1 MGRTPCSDKE
11 QINKKGPWSK
21 EEDELLINYINL
33 HGQGN
38 WKSIPKAAG
47 LLRCG
52 KSCRLRWTNYLRP
65 DLKKGNFTEEES
77 NLIIHL
83 HSLLGNKW
91 SQIATSLPGRTDN
104 EIKNYWKSHLKR
116 YLYALGIDPVTHKPF
131 KEDTNTTSTPPNNS
145 VATTTSTIPRIYYFN
160 VFLNSKVHISAD
172 DDYSADGGADSN
184 SSSGVTIEEA
194 SPQVNLELS
203 IAPPSQPHE
212 DAASVKP

>member
-83 HSLLGNKW
+83 HSLLGN
-91 SQIATSLPGRTDN
+91 N
-104 EIKNYWKSHLKR
+104 HLKR

-145 VATTTSTIPRIYYFN
+145 MATTTSTIPRIYYFN

>member
-131 KEDTNTTSTPPNNS
+131 KEDTNTTSTPPN
-145 VATTTSTIPRIYYFN
+145 T
-160 VFLNSKVHISAD
+160 D